1 MSIQA
6 RQVADFLQVRLTGE
20 NLRIDRPGSS
30 DQPEDN
36 TLVFLKSPG
45 KAELESVS
53 KYRLVAIVPEDTV
66 PEKGQAAFIRCA
78 NPRLAFA
85 KVVSHYFDRADEPGI
100 DSTAICAESA
110 NIGEGVSVGCLSVI
124 GEKVEIGEGS
134 IIRDHVVI
142 HSNCRIGKNCLIKS
156 GSVIGEEGF
165 GFDFEEDGT
174 PIRMPH
180 VGSAS
185 IGDRVEI
192 GSNTVVCRGTVGDT
206 IIGDDVKINDLVHI
220 AHNCRI
226 GKNVIIAGGKLCGSV
241 TLGNGVWISPA
252 TIIRNKVTIGENT
265 TIGLG
270 SVVTKDTEAGMV
282 AYGNPAKVIRRKT
295 DISD

>member
-1 MSIQA
+1 MSIHA
-6 RQVADFLQVRLTGE
+6 RQIADFLQARLTGE
-20 NLRIDRPGSS
+20 NLEVVHPGRS
-30 DQPEDN
+30 DQPEDHA
-36 TLVFLKSPG
+36 LIFLKSPNQEDL
-45 KAELESVS
+45 KRISA
-53 KYRLVAIVPEDTV
+53 YRVAAIVPEDIE
-66 PEKGQAAFIRCA
+66 PIGGKAAAIYCA

-85 KVVSHYFDRADEPGI
+85 KAVSHFFDRADEPGI

-110 NIGEGVSVGCLSVI
+110 NIGDGVSIGSYSVI
-124 GEKVEIGEGS
+124 GENVEIGEGTV
-134 IIRDHVVI
+134 IRDHVVI
-142 HSNCRIGKNCLIKS
+142 HDHCRIGKNGMIKS

-174 PIRMPH
+174 PVRMPH
-180 VGSAS
+180 VGSVR

-206 IIGDDVKINDLVHI
+206 VIGDDVKINDLVHI

-241 TLGNGVWISPA
+241 TLGDSVWISPA

-270 SVVTKDTEAGMV
+270 SVVTKDTEAGVV
-282 AYGNPAKVIRRKT
+282 AFGNPAKVIRRK
-295 DISD
+295 